1 MKRLPTVIFEQS
13 LMTMQWSLCLSVT
26 VIDVRALLSRMLS
39 WEPRRRPTMDKV
51 LRDPIFQHLV
61 RPGDV
66 SQDGPLDEQVSLRR
80 LVLELR

>member
-1 MKRLPTVIFEQS
+1 MI
-13 LMTMQWSLCLSVT
+13 MA
-26 VIDVRALLSRMLS
+26 DVRALLSRMLS

-66 SQDGPLDEQVSLRR
+66 SQDGPLDEQVSQRR
-80 LVLELR
+80 LLMNLYWSNG